1 VEKKPQI
8 SHSTASIPKKFL
20 STDADSDT
28 IAQSNEW
35 FKQCRRTGT
44 PYVIVRARKK
54 RATVEWDYLTLPEEL
69 DRLVA
74 SKEAELVAGFRVLV
88 RKYGDKKSELTAGA
102 RLARFEHIAND
113 QVDDLAEALY
123 EFVSVTLGL
132 AH

>member
-1 VEKKPQI
+1 MEKLAKIP
-8 SHSTASIPKKFL
+8 SRKSSIPRKFL
-20 STDADSDT
+20 RTDADSDST
-28 IAQSNEW
+28 AQSHEW
-35 FKQCRRTGT
+35 FKHCRRAGT

-74 SKEAELVAGFRVLV
+74 SKEAELIAGFHILSK
-88 RKYGDKKSELTAGA
+88 KYGDEKSKLRVGA
-102 RLARFEHIAND
+102 RLARFENIAND
-113 QVDDLAEALY
+113 HVEDLAEALF

>member
-1 VEKKPQI
+1 VEK
-8 SHSTASIPKKFL
+8 TAKITHRTGSIPRKFL
-20 STDADSDT
+20 STDADSDST
-28 IAQSNEW
+28 AQSNEW
-35 FKQCRRTGT
+35 FKQCRRMGT

-88 RKYGDKKSELTAGA
+88 KKYGDEKSELTAGA

-113 QVDDLAEALY
+113 QVDDLAEALF